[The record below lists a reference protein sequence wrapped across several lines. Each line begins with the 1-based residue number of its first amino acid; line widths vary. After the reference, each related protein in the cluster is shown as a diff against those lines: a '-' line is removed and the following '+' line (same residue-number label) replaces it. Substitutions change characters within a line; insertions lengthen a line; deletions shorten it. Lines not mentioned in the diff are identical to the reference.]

1 MDKFESYLQYQ
12 REITETKLKIINRF
26 QKAVQPK
33 PIKRTSKIEIAKN
46 VLRIAGRPLHVSEII
61 QLAQRDFQVTLD
73 RDSIVSAILKKVNAG
88 KSFIRTA
95 PNTFALKEHHK
106 GGAMISEISRI
117 LLKFR
122 GCFSRQAAF
131 DWFVIVIFGF
141 IVRIDHYGVSS
152 FVRWLGIK
160 PSAVYVAAFIFQGIV
175 LAIERYHAKLVAD
188 CFVPLPAD

>member
-73 RDSIVSAILKKVNAG
+73 RDSIASAILKKVNAG

-95 PNTFALKEHHK
+95 PNTFALTEH
-106 GGAMISEISRI
+106 
-117 LLKFR
+117 
-122 GCFSRQAAF
+122 QT
-131 DWFVIVIFGF
+131 
-141 IVRIDHYGVSS
+141 
-152 FVRWLGIK
+152 
-160 PSAVYVAAFIFQGIV
+160 
-175 LAIERYHAKLVAD
+175 AKS
-188 CFVPLPAD
+188 